1 MNIAELMFCLP
12 HWPYNLDSVSASKY
26 LIIKTLNLQFHNVQ
40 DERMIRFEKSFIHGM
55 ELMICC

>member
-1 MNIAELMFCLP
+1 MNMAELMFCLP

-26 LIIKTLNLQFHNVQ
+26 LIIKTLHFHNVQ
-40 DERMIRFEKSFIHGM
+40 DERMIRFAKPFIHGM